1 MTIKNEVLIRV
12 YVVLAG
18 IVIVAAVIFFQA
30 FKIASG
36 QEGQDW
42 REKGNEDY
50 RQFRIVEG
58 ERGNI
63 LSENGS
69 LMATSLP
76 FFDIA
81 FDPNSSAMT
90 EADFIANI
98 DSLSMM
104 IATYVNSDLT
114 PGGWMRYVIDKR
126 AEGSQY
132 IPIVKNATL
141 AQKEMISK
149 FPLFNLGQYKGGFIA
164 QRNYERRRPFN
175 MLARRTIGYTRVM
188 DGDTIMVGLEG
199 SFNKTLQGGQDKV
212 LMYKVSGGDWIP
224 VEDLS
229 TIQPE
234 SGKDLLTTIDVNL
247 QDIVENALYKAV
259 KQHKPKFGVAI
270 VMEVKTGAIRAI
282 ANLGEWNPQGGID
295 TGDYDEVYNNAI
307 GSATE
312 PGSTYKLASIMSLM
326 EDGYVD
332 LDDLVELDSGYATFY
347 EEEMRDASAHGL
359 DTTTV
364 QIAFEKSSN
373 VGIAKLMQKY
383 YAESGKEE
391 KYLAN
396 LKKFHLNTRTGIEIQ
411 GEQTPYIKRAWND
424 DDGWSGTTI
433 PWMSIGYEVTC
444 TPLQLLSFYNAVAN
458 DGIMMKPYLASEI
471 QEFGE
476 AVEKFPAK
484 QIGRNRIASKET
496 IKKAQILLE
505 GVVERGT
512 ARKYKSDSYRFS
524 GKTGTAQLG
533 YKKIKNSR
541 IVEGHQASFAGYF
554 PSENPKYSCIVL
566 LNSPSSGQY
575 YGGTIALPVFREI
588 ADKVMDSDIDLFA
601 TLNAEPKP
609 ILTKKQLPDYDVGHR
624 QDMQTVLSYL
634 DLPFENTTPSKW
646 AVIRATESDSL
657 KLLQRTIKDNRV
669 PNVVGMGLR
678 DAIYILE
685 NLGLQVEI
693 KGYGRVKQ
701 QSIKPGTKV
710 RGQQI
715 RIRLG

>member
-1 MTIKNEVLIRV
+1 M
-12 YVVLAG
+12 LAG

-30 FKIASG
+30 FKVSVKQG
-36 QEGQDW
+36 EKW

-50 RQFRIVEG
+50 RQFRVVEG

-81 FDPNSSAMT
+81 FDPNSSAMRD
-90 EADFIANI
+90 EDFIANI

-104 IATYVNSDLT
+104 IATYVNPDLT
-114 PGGWMRYVIDKR
+114 AGGWRQYVLDKR

-141 AQKEMISK
+141 AQKEMIAN

-188 DGDTIMVGLEG
+188 DNDTIMVGLEG
-199 SFNKTLQGGQDKV
+199 SFNKILQGGQDKV
-212 LMYKVSGGDWIP
+212 LMYKVSGGNWIP

-234 SGKDLLTTIDVNL
+234 SGKDLRTTIDVNL

-259 KQHKPKFGVAI
+259 KQHQPKFGVAI
-270 VMEVKTGAIRAI
+270 VMEVETGAIRAI
-282 ANLGEWNPQGGID
+282 ANLGEWNPKGGID

-326 EDGYVD
+326 EDGYVK
-332 LDDLVELDSGYATFY
+332 LDDLVELDSGRANFY
-347 EEEMRDASAHGL
+347 EEEMRDASIHYL

-364 QIAFEKSSN
+364 QRAFEISSN
-373 VGIAKLMQKY
+373 VGIAKLMQKH
-383 YAESGKEE
+383 YAAKGNED
-391 KYLAN
+391 KYLDN

-411 GEQTPYIKRAWND
+411 GEPKPYIKKAWND
-424 DDGWSGTTI
+424 EDDWSGTTI

-458 DGIMMKPYLASEI
+458 DGIMMKPYLVSEVE
-471 QEFGE
+471 EFGE
-476 AVEKFPAK
+476 QIEKFPVK
-484 QIGRNRIASKET
+484 QIGRKRIASKET
-496 IKKAQILLE
+496 IKNAQILLE
-505 GVVERGT
+505 AVVENGT
-512 ARKYKSDSYRFS
+512 ARKYKSDSYRFA
-524 GKTGTAQLG
+524 GKTGTTQLG
-533 YKKIKNSR
+533 YKKIKNR
-541 IVEGHQASFAGYF
+541 RRVEGHQASFAGYF
-554 PSENPKYSCIVL
+554 PAEKPKYSCIVL
-566 LNSPSSGQY
+566 LNSPQGSY
-575 YGGTIALPVFREI
+575 YGGKVALPVFREI
-588 ADKVMDSDIDLFA
+588 ADKIMDSDIELFA
-601 TLNAEPKP
+601 TINDYPKP
-609 ILTKKQLPDYDVGHR
+609 ILTRKQLPDYDVGHR

-634 DLPFENTTPSKW
+634 DLPFENKSTKQW

-657 KLLQRTIKDNRV
+657 KLLTRTIKENLV

-685 NLGLQVEI
+685 NLGLQVEL

-710 RGQQI
+710 RGQKI

>member
-1 MTIKNEVLIRV
+1 M
-12 YVVLAG
+12 VLAG
-18 IVIVAAVIFFQA
+18 IVIVAAVIFFKA
-30 FKIASG
+30 FKISVS
-36 QEGQDW
+36 EDPDW
-42 REKGNEDY
+42 REKGNEEY
-50 RQFRIVEG
+50 RKFRVVEG

-63 LSENGS
+63 LSEKGS

-81 FDPNSSAMT
+81 FDPNSSAMSQK
-90 EADFIANI
+90 DFDENI

-104 IATYVNSDLT
+104 IATHVNPDLT
-114 PGGWMRYVIDKR
+114 SGGWWNYVLQKR

-141 AQKEMISK
+141 EQKELIGS

-164 QRNYERRRPFN
+164 ERNYERRRPFN
-175 MLARRTIGYTRVM
+175 MLARRTIGYSKVL

-199 SFNKTLQGGQDKV
+199 SFNKTLQGGQDRV
-212 LMYKVSGGDWIP
+212 LMTKASGGNWIP

-229 TIQPE
+229 LIQPE
-234 SGKDLLTTIDVNL
+234 SGKDIRTTLDVNL

-259 KQHKPKFGVAI
+259 KEHRPKFGVAI
-270 VMEVKTGAIRAI
+270 VMEVETGAIRAI
-282 ANLGEWNPQGGID
+282 ANLGEWNPNGGID

-326 EDGYVD
+326 EDGYVK
-332 LDDLVELDSGYATFY
+332 LDDLVELDSGVTNFY
-347 EEEMRDASAHGL
+347 EERMADSYRHKL

-364 QIAFEKSSN
+364 QRAFEISSN
-373 VGIAKLMQKY
+373 VGIAKLMQKN
-383 YAESGKEE
+383 YAATGKEE

-411 GEQTPYIKRAWND
+411 GEPKPYIKRAWND
-424 DDGWSGTTI
+424 EDEWSGTTI

-458 DGIMMKPYLASEI
+458 DGIMMKPYLVSKVE
-471 QEFGE
+471 EFGE
-476 AVEKFPAK
+476 QVEKFPVK
-484 QIGRNRIASKET
+484 QIGRGRIASKQT
-496 IKKAQILLE
+496 IKNAQILLE
-505 GVVERGT
+505 SVVENGT
-512 ARKYKSDSYRFS
+512 AEKYKTDAYRFA
-524 GKTGTAQLG
+524 GKTGTTQLG
-533 YKKIKNSR
+533 YKKIKNR
-541 IVEGHQASFAGYF
+541 RRVEGHQASFVGYF
-554 PSENPKYSCIVL
+554 PADNPKYSCIVL
-566 LNSPSSGQY
+566 LNSPKGSQI
-575 YGGTIALPVFREI
+575 YGGKVALPVFREI
-588 ADKVMDSDIDLFA
+588 ADKVMDGDIELYA
-601 TLNAEPKP
+601 TLNDHPKP

-624 QDMQTVLSYL
+624 QDIQTVLSYL
-634 DLPFENTTPSKW
+634 DLPFKNTTPKKW

-657 KLLQRTIKDNRV
+657 KLLPRTIKENRV

-685 NLGLQVEI
+685 NLGLQVKI

-701 QSIKPGTKV
+701 QSIKVGTKV
-710 RGQQI
+710 HGQTI
-715 RIRLG
+715 WIRLG